1 VELYIYRPRHPTL
14 LLSPPPT
21 TTQGSFTALLRAVDH
36 RVCSERGTY
45 CRYPGKKGVPWQRFV
60 MVGSRFLL
68 RLRYSLLR
76 RAIEEGTLAYHVHN
90 ALRQLSQSTDFYTHT
105 ILYTYA
111 LTTLAKHSLSGR
123 SMLRSFCD
131 IRRWS

>member
-1 VELYIYRPRHPTL
+1 
-14 LLSPPPT
+14 
-21 TTQGSFTALLRAVDH
+21 
-36 RVCSERGTY
+36 
-45 CRYPGKKGVPWQRFV
+45 

-76 RAIEEGTLAYHVHN
+76 RAVEAGTLAYHVHN
-90 ALRQLSQSTDFYTHT
+90 ALRQLSQSTDLHTHT

-111 LTTLAKHSLSGR
+111 LTTLVKHSLSGR